1 MRLSQDYA
9 IAAGGLHHL
18 NAVYKFDGGE
28 FVRGTLIPF
37 LRELA
42 AHPSLRTF
50 ELGCITFSGP
60 ALPDYTRLERLVLL
74 VVESGA
80 WAADALAKGT
90 RWRPA
95 LADLPLRNI
104 DVLLATDPFRRLRR
118 VSITV
123 YCRCHG
129 SSDTDSED
137 EDEAEDEDDA
147 IPSTEDAGD
156 IEAMMDGSSG
166 EDSHGVWFE
175 Q

>member
-1 MRLSQDYA
+1 MGCGR
-9 IAAGGLHHL
+9 
-18 NAVYKFDGGE
+18 
-28 FVRGTLIPF
+28 
-37 LRELA
+37 
-42 AHPSLRTF
+42 AHEGAR
-50 ELGCITFSGP
+50 
-60 ALPDYTRLERLVLL
+60 ALPADARAVLL
-74 VVESGA
+74 VQGS
-80 WAADALAKGT
+80 T

-95 LADLPLRNI
+95 SAGLPLRDI

-175 Q
+175 QPVRESMPLCSTHELLQVRTQVRILKGATFLRRLRIPFDAMMMQLGR